1 MGVGRSP
8 TGDTEVRA
16 KRALPETTSRRG
28 LLIGLALGLPIIGY
42 GLRGAIV
49 DAADTHPPELAR
61 WVIGTAVVHDLVLV
75 PVAAAIALLVHRF
88 TPGRAWPPV
97 RTGLAATGI
106 LALVGWPFVRGYGDD
121 PTNPSVL
128 PRNYGAGLAAAA
140 GVVWL
145 AVAAWVAWR
154 YIRARIA
161 PGSPTPDA

>member
-1 MGVGRSP
+1 M
-8 TGDTEVRA
+8 RA

-49 DAADTHPPELAR
+49 DAADTHPSELAR
-61 WVIGTAVVHDLVLV
+61 WVIGSALVHDLVLV

-88 TPGRAWPPV
+88 TPRRAWPPV
-97 RTGLAATGI
+97 RTGLAATGV

-128 PRNYGAGLAAAA
+128 PRNYGAGLAAAV

-154 YIRARIA
+154 YIRAQTT
-161 PGSPTPDA
+161 PGSPPPDE

>member
-1 MGVGRSP
+1 
-8 TGDTEVRA
+8 VRA

-49 DAADTHPPELAR
+49 DAADTHPSELAR
-61 WVIGTAVVHDLVLV
+61 WVIGTALAHDLVLV

-88 TPGRAWPPV
+88 TPGPAWPPV
-97 RTGLAATGI
+97 RTGLVATGV

-128 PRNYGAGLAAAA
+128 PRNYGAGLAAAV

-154 YIRARIA
+154 YIRAETTPR
-161 PGSPTPDA
+161 SPPPDE

>member
-1 MGVGRSP
+1 
-8 TGDTEVRA
+8 VRA

-49 DAADTHPPELAR
+49 DAADTHPSELAR
-61 WVIGTAVVHDLVLV
+61 WVIGTALAHDLVLV

-88 TPGRAWPPV
+88 TPGPAWPPV
-97 RTGLAATGI
+97 RTGLAATGV

-128 PRNYGAGLAAAA
+128 PRNYGAGLAAAV

-145 AVAAWVAWR
+145 AVAAWVTWR
-154 YIRARIA
+154 CIRARTTTGSLA
-161 PGSPTPDA
+161 PDE